1 MDVFAG
7 LLAQG
12 QKAEAQL
19 RYALRV
25 EQERE
30 QQMEADRETLALALL
45 REALGLGPEEEAVW
59 QALAPEYHGSG
70 YVLWAYGVKGK
81 VFANLSGWVGDA
93 LSGKVSRE
101 SLALF
106 VLYAQNIRAQ
116 VKALVIQHLTEG
128 HDVNTYGAE
137 QQRAQVA
144 RGLWDEPEVQA
155 ARRDFLYRTRPQD
168 ITTSPGFWWYKTW
181 LAEAAL
187 LPLDAERAEV
197 LALQER
203 AAAWHDL
210 QWRLTMAE
218 GDVLPE
224 EQLASWRAEAQAFG
238 ADAPQRWFELLAR
251 LEQGL
256 VEARA
261 AEAWLTERAQLE
273 AAAFFPFR
281 YYAVGYGY
289 LTEDESGIIVETD
302 TLPTLHLPDADGWIV
317 DERNGYRV
325 QVRAI
330 TTVTEVP
337 VRDAIALP
345 TWPGCWRG
353 EGRRRYLAPPAGA
366 ERL

>member
-1 MDVFAG
+1 MDDVFAG

-19 RYALRV
+19 RAALRA
-25 EQERE
+25 EQKRE
-30 QQMEADRETLALALL
+30 QQMEADRETLALARL

-70 YVLWAYGVKGK
+70 YGLWAYGVKGK
-81 VFANLSGWVGDA
+81 VFANLSGWMGDA

-106 VLYAQNIRAQ
+106 VLYAKNIREQ
-116 VKALVIQHLTEG
+116 VKTLVIQHLTEG
-128 HDVNTYGAE
+128 NDVNTYGAE

-168 ITTSPGFWWYKTW
+168 ITTSPDFWWYKTW
-181 LAEAAL
+181 LEEAAR

-197 LALQER
+197 LALRER
-203 AAAWHDL
+203 AAAWADL

-218 GDVLPE
+218 EDVLTA
-224 EQLASWRAEAQAFG
+224 EQIAAWRREAKTFG
-238 ADAPQRWFELLAR
+238 EDAPRRWFEILDRLAEA
-251 LEQGL
+251 LAQ
-256 VEARA
+256 ARA
-261 AEAWLTERAQLE
+261 EEVWQAERAQLE

-317 DERNGYRV
+317 DARN
-325 QVRAI
+325 A
-330 TTVTEVP
+330 
-337 VRDAIALP
+337 A
-345 TWPGCWRG
+345 GCRCARS
-353 EGRRRYLAPPAGA
+353 RR
-366 ERL
+366 